1 VTWNNASVIDWIAAT
16 GRLLED
22 PNAFFDGLMERLNAH
37 GFHIARMRCSMQA
50 LHPQVAVWSF
60 TWDRVHGAHLWEAS
74 HGIHES
80 GSYIGSPVEEV
91 NLHGGPVRI
100 PLAKVNP
107 ADHHPLVGELIEM
120 GLSDYYCTRVRFS
133 GGRWCVMTIATDQ
146 PGGFDDDE
154 IACFDRLLDHIGVV
168 LELHV
173 TKRIEHSLL
182 DTYLGERTGARV
194 MHGQMRRGDGETIR
208 AALWFSDLR
217 DFTVLTETLSVE
229 QLLESLN
236 VYFETVERAV
246 RANGGEILRFVGD
259 AMLIV
264 FAQENDQSAK
274 SVCQNALRAAK
285 TALADLESVNQARS
299 TTELPALRFGVG
311 LHYGEV
317 VYGNVGGTHRLDF
330 TVMGVA
336 VNRTAR
342 LESLTKQIG
351 TSLLVSDVF
360 AQHITE
366 KTVECGEYAVKG
378 VSEPLRV
385 HALAT
390 SLPLDPLVPKKR

>member
-1 VTWNNASVIDWIAAT
+1 MWNNAPVIDWIAKE
-16 GRLLED
+16 GRFLED
-22 PNAFFDGLMERLNAH
+22 PNAFFDGLMKQVNTN

-60 TWDRVHGAHLWEAS
+60 TWDREHGAHLWEAS

-80 GSYIGSPVEEV
+80 GSYIGSPVEDV

-100 PLAKVNP
+100 HLAKVNP
-107 ADHHPLVGELIEM
+107 ADYHPLVGELIEM
-120 GLSDYYCTRVRFS
+120 GLTDYYCTRVRFS
-133 GGRWCVMTIATDQ
+133 GGRWCVLTIATDQ
-146 PGGFDDDE
+146 PDGFDDGE
-154 IACFDRLLDHIGVV
+154 INCFDGLLDHIGVV

-182 DTYLGERTGARV
+182 DTYLGERTGTRV
-194 MHGQMRRGDGETIR
+194 MHGHIRRGDGETIR
-208 AALWFSDLR
+208 AALWFSDVR

-229 QLLESLN
+229 QLLDSLN

-246 RANGGEILRFVGD
+246 RPHGGEILRFVGD

-264 FAQENDQSAK
+264 FAQENDQSAET
-274 SVCQNALRAAK
+274 VCENALRAAEA
-285 TALADLESVNQARS
+285 ALSDLGKVNEDRS
-299 TTELPALRFGVG
+299 KAGLPSLRFGVG

-351 TSLLVSDVF
+351 TPLLMSDVL
-360 AQHITE
+360 ASHITAP
-366 KTVECGEYAVKG
+366 TVCCGDFAVKG
-378 VSEPLRV
+378 VAEPLTV
-385 HALAT
+385 HALESA
-390 SLPLDPLVPKKR
+390 LPFSKASEDKI

>member
-1 VTWNNASVIDWIAAT
+1 MCNSAPVITWIAKE

-22 PNAFFDGLMERLNAH
+22 PNAFFDGLMKQVNAN
-37 GFHIARMRCSMQA
+37 GFHIARMRCSMRA

-60 TWDRVHGAHLWEAS
+60 TWDRDHGAHLWEAS

-100 PLAKVNP
+100 HLAKVDP
-107 ADHHPLVGELIEM
+107 ADYHPLVAELCEM
-120 GLSDYYCTRVRFS
+120 GLTDYYCTRVRFS
-133 GGRWCVMTIATDQ
+133 GGRWCVLTIATDQ
-146 PGGFDDDE
+146 SDGFDDAE
-154 IACFDRLLDHIGVV
+154 IACFDGLLDYIGVV

-173 TKRIEHSLL
+173 TKRIEQSLL

-194 MHGQMRRGDGETIR
+194 MHGHIRRGDGETIR
-208 AALWFSDLR
+208 AALWFSDVR
-217 DFTVLTETLSVE
+217 DFTVLTETLSVA
-229 QLLESLN
+229 QLLDSLN

-246 RANGGEILRFVGD
+246 RAHGGEILRFVGD

-264 FAQENDQSAK
+264 FAQEDNQTAEN
-274 SVCQNALRAAK
+274 VCENALQAAEV
-285 TALADLESVNQARS
+285 ALADLENVNTARS
-299 TTELPALRFGVG
+299 KDGLPMLRFGVG

-317 VYGNVGGTHRLDF
+317 VYGNVGGAHRLDF

-351 TSLLVSDVF
+351 TPLLMSDVL
-360 AQHITE
+360 ASHISAP
-366 KTVECGEYAVKG
+366 TVCCGDFPVKG
-378 VSEPLRV
+378 VAEPLTV
-385 HALAT
+385 HALEK
-390 SLPLDPLVPKKR
+390 SLPFSQVSPRTD

>member
-1 VTWNNASVIDWIAAT
+1 MWNSAPVIDWIAKE
-16 GRLLED
+16 GRLIED
-22 PNAFFDGLMERLNAH
+22 ANAFLDQLMTRINAQ
-37 GFHIARMRCSMQA
+37 GFHIARMRCSMEA

-60 TWDRVHGAHLWEAS
+60 LWDREHGARLWEAI

-80 GSYIGSPVEEV
+80 GSYIGSPVEDV

-100 PLAKVNP
+100 HLAKVNP
-107 ADHHPLVGELIEM
+107 ADHHPLVGELIGM
-120 GLSDYYCTRVRFS
+120 GLTDYYCTRIRFS

-146 PGGFDDDE
+146 PDGFDEAE
-154 IACFDRLLDHIGVV
+154 IACFEGLLDHVGGV

-194 MHGQMRRGDGETIR
+194 MHGHIRRGDGETIR
-208 AALWFSDLR
+208 AALWFSDVR
-217 DFTVLTETLSVE
+217 DFTVMTETLSVE
-229 QLLESLN
+229 QLLDSLN

-246 RANGGEILRFVGD
+246 RAHGGEILRFVGD

-264 FAQENDQSAK
+264 FAQENNQSAEN
-274 SVCQNALRAAK
+274 VCENAVLAAEA
-285 TALADLESVNQARS
+285 ALADLENVNRKRLK
-299 TTELPALRFGVG
+299 EGLPILRFGVG

-351 TSLLVSDVF
+351 TPLLMSDVL
-360 AQHITE
+360 ASHITE
-366 KTVECGEYAVKG
+366 PTVCCGDFAVKG
-378 VSEPLRV
+378 VAAPLTV
-385 HALAT
+385 HALQSA
-390 SLPLDPLVPKKR
+390 LPFAKVAEGNA

>member
-1 VTWNNASVIDWIAAT
+1 MWNNTPVINWIAHE

-22 PNAFFDGLMERLNAH
+22 PNAFFDGLMEQINRN
-37 GFHIARMRCSMQA
+37 GFHIARLRCSMDA

-60 TWDRVHGAHLWEAS
+60 IWDREKGARLWEAI
-74 HGIHES
+74 HGIRES

-100 PLAKVNP
+100 YLAKVNP
-107 ADHHPLVGELIEM
+107 AEHHPLVGELIGM
-120 GLSDYYCTRVRFS
+120 GLTDYYCTRVRFS
-133 GGRWCVMTIATDQ
+133 GDRWCVITIATDQ
-146 PGGFDDDE
+146 PDGFDDDE
-154 IACFDRLLDHIGVV
+154 LAHFNGLIDHIGVV

-182 DTYLGERTGARV
+182 DTYLGERTGAKV
-194 MHGQMRRGDGETIR
+194 MHGQIRRGDGETIR
-208 AALWFSDLR
+208 AALWFSDVR
-217 DFTVLTETLSVE
+217 DFTVMTETLSVD
-229 QLLESLN
+229 QLLDSLN

-246 RANGGEILRFVGD
+246 RVHGGEILRFVGD

-264 FAQENDQSAK
+264 FAQENNQSAE
-274 SVCQNALRAAK
+274 SVCENAVRAAK
-285 TALADLESVNQARS
+285 AALTDLEDVNQNRVKNG
-299 TTELPALRFGVG
+299 LPQLRFGVG

-317 VYGNVGGTHRLDF
+317 VYGNVGGEHRLDF

-351 TSLLVSDVF
+351 TPLLMSDVL
-360 AQHITE
+360 ANHITDP
-366 KTVECGEYAVKG
+366 TVCCGDFAVKG
-378 VSEPLRV
+378 VAEPLTV
-385 HALAT
+385 HALESA
-390 SLPLDPLVPKKR
+390 LPFANVSADHA

>member
-1 VTWNNASVIDWIAAT
+1 MWNNAPVIDWIAST

-22 PNAFFDGLMERLNAH
+22 PNAFFNGLMEQLNTN

-60 TWDRVHGAHLWEAS
+60 TWDRDQGAHLWEAN

-80 GSYIGSPVEEV
+80 GAYIGSPVEEV

-100 PLAKVNP
+100 QLAKVDP
-107 ADHHPLVGELIEM
+107 ADHHPLVGELVEM
-120 GLSDYYCTRVRFS
+120 GLTDYYCTRVRFS

-146 PGGFDDDE
+146 SGGFEDGE
-154 IACFDRLLDHIGVV
+154 ITCFDGLLDHIGVV

-208 AALWFSDLR
+208 AALWFSDVR

-229 QLLESLN
+229 QLLDSLN

-246 RANGGEILRFVGD
+246 RAHGGEILRFVGD

-264 FAQENDQSAK
+264 FAQENDQSAET
-274 SVCQNALRAAK
+274 VCENALRAAEA
-285 TALADLESVNQARS
+285 ALADLQNVNETRS
-299 TTELPALRFGVG
+299 EAGLPLLRFGVG

-351 TSLLVSDVF
+351 TPLLMSDVL
-360 AQHITE
+360 ASHI
-366 KTVECGEYAVKG
+366 KAATVCCGDFAVKG
-378 VSEPLRV
+378 VSEPLTV
-385 HALAT
+385 HALEAA
-390 SLPLDPLVPKKR
+390 LPFAPADGDKT